1 LGLGDWVPFR
11 WPQDWD
17 DPGQVEIVRDTP
29 FNCAVGDR
37 ISPAV
42 GEALRKSGVEV
53 VSLQNAPVTVIPDA
67 RWPRVQT
74 GPNGEIDAG
83 PTGNPWID
91 ANGFAIQVA
100 RTLDPGKPI
109 WLTEDPPPRRI
120 VTANQEQL
128 AVCDAEAY
136 GGHWLP
142 APDPSTWHAV
152 VAARRFFLAHR
163 AWQSYRPVARLAVVS
178 DFVGPHRELAL
189 ETLNL
194 LTRLN
199 VPYTIGRKPPPG
211 AAMVLDI
218 DRQPAD
224 KEAWELAT
232 EVHGK
237 LGPRNDLFRLWNGL
251 SLNVFFTAS
260 PDGQSSLLQLI
271 NYAATVPGQA
281 VTAGIMGAYRSAR
294 IYTLDRPGGSPIELH
309 RSRDAV
315 ELYLPPFPVYAAI
328 ELVR

>member
-1 LGLGDWVPFR
+1 
-11 WPQDWD
+11 
-17 DPGQVEIVRDTP
+17 VRGTP

-37 ISPAV
+37 TSPAV
-42 GEALRKSGVEV
+42 SEAFRKVGIQV
-53 VSLQNAPVTVIPDA
+53 VSLKGAPVNVIEDA
-67 RWPRVQT
+67 RWPQVQT
-74 GPNGEIDAG
+74 GSNGEVNAG

-100 RTLDPGKPI
+100 RALNPSKPI
-109 WLTEDPPPRRI
+109 WLTEDPPPRHI
-120 VTANQEQL
+120 HTANQEQL

-142 APDPSTWHAV
+142 APNPSTWHAV
-152 VAARRFFLAHR
+152 VAARKFFLAHR

-199 VPYTIGRKPPPG
+199 VPFTIGRKPPAG

-218 DRQPAD
+218 DRQPAN

-232 EVHGK
+232 ETHGK
-237 LGPRNDLFRLWNGL
+237 LGRRNDLFRLWNGR
-251 SLNVFFTAS
+251 SLNGYYTAS

-271 NYAATVPGQA
+271 NYAATVPGEA
-281 VTAGIMGAYRSAR
+281 VTAGIMDAYHSAR
-294 IYTLDRPGGSPIELH
+294 IYTLNHPDGSPIELH
-309 RSRDAV
+309 HVPAGV
-315 ELYLPPFPVYAAI
+315 EVHLPPFPVYAAI